1 VSGHDTKHKW
11 MRCWPAR
18 ALDGE
23 RAHKAQIDEVLAAQ
37 YEIKSYFSQTESMWC
52 QSASV
57 PVVSNN
63 NVAPNRNNTL
73 HMNVILSMDSG
84 SGNN

>member
-1 VSGHDTKHKW
+1 VNGHDTRDKW

-23 RAHKAQIDEVLAAQ
+23 RAHKTQIDEVLAAQ
-37 YEIKSYFSQTESMWC
+37 SEIKPCFSQMESMWC

-63 NVAPNRNNTL
+63 NVAPNRNSTL
-73 HMNVILSMDSG
+73 HMNVILSIDSG